1 MRVDL
6 GTGSGTLGG
15 WRRGRIVRPLRALVG
30 WALFCVLVSVG
41 ASPSP
46 AGAHAELSST
56 NPASD
61 SVVDEAPKF
70 LEMTFTESVSVAS
83 SGVRVFDPNGQ
94 PVEVTATA
102 EGSTVRVPFPADA
115 ARGTWTVAWSMI
127 SGDGHPING
136 AWVFH
141 LGERRGG
148 ADVAD
153 LNSAS
158 SSVKWLRVAARAA
171 LLLALMTLIAP
182 LLWKPIS
189 PHAEVIATGVV
200 WIGLA
205 GLAVADGLNISRA
218 GNPPFGEVLRI
229 WLSTKSGLLIA
240 IAAGLTLIAHVLTLG
255 TEIRRRAIAG
265 AWLAVLVAV
274 VLSGHAAI
282 LPPVIASAVL
292 TPVHV
297 IAALVW
303 AAGVVSLELNWPPSS
318 AEVGGL
324 TRLGGPAVVV
334 VAVSGIILV
343 LIRTPLD
350 ELLTSA
356 YGRIGLAKVAI
367 LVGVL
372 VLAGVNR
379 FKLGPEAGEAGEAE
393 ESWVASTRMRSVVRV
408 EASLLIGLVI
418 VGAVLS
424 STAPPPMQR
433 EVSSTAEDGSAVTF
447 DAEFGRYAV
456 NVRLTPGAVGTNEV
470 RIEVIDPAT
479 GQAPTDLSELK
490 VSLTQEVL
498 GLGPLEAVAE
508 DPESAQ
514 LVAGF
519 DLTAQGRWRIT
530 VDGRVG
536 RFEFLRGT
544 IDANL

>member
-1 MRVDL
+1 
-6 GTGSGTLGG
+6 
-15 WRRGRIVRPLRALVG
+15 
-30 WALFCVLVSVG
+30 
-41 ASPSP
+41 
-46 AGAHAELSST
+46 
-56 NPASD
+56 
-61 SVVDEAPKF
+61 
-70 LEMTFTESVSVAS
+70 
-83 SGVRVFDPNGQ
+83 
-94 PVEVTATA
+94 
-102 EGSTVRVPFPADA
+102 
-115 ARGTWTVAWSMI
+115 MI

-171 LLLALMTLIAP
+171 LLLALMALIAP

-292 TPVHV
+292 SPVHV

-379 FKLGPEAGEAGEAE
+379 FKLGPEAGEAEG
-393 ESWVASTRMRSVVRV
+393 SWVASTRMRSVVRV

-424 STAPPPMQR
+424 STAPPPKQR
-433 EVSSTAEDGSAVTF
+433 ELSSTAEAGSATTF

-490 VSLTQEVL
+490 VSLTQEAL

-519 DLTAQGRWRIT
+519 DLTAEGRWRIT